1 MLRQP
6 LDREDGNLPDVTD
19 VLDESSKLAEREFGH
34 VMRCLEYRYKGI
46 EIRGMLTKRNLSQRR

>member
-1 MLRQP
+1 MLRQR
-6 LDREDGNLPDVTD
+6 LDRKDGNLPNVTD

-34 VMRCLEYRYKGI
+34 VMRYPEYRYKGI